1 MRLKRVE
8 KFSKPVTKG
17 LLPTQQATICQIVCG
32 ILLCRNLLLA
42 EIARCFETDV
52 EFSHNLKRTFR
63 FVDNQRL
70 SDLTSKEVVARRSIN
85 QLLRRLQLKP
95 LQWLEIIIDWTSVN
109 GFQVLSALIPV
120 AGRAVPILQMAVKKW
135 QFKTSQN
142 SFEDEFIQSLRRC
155 ISRTVKA
162 VIVADR
168 GFRRTDFLR
177 FIEGLDLGYVIRVKS
192 DVWIECAG
200 YSGRLGDYPLSLG
213 QTFKVSHV
221 FYHKSKRYRLKL
233 VFNCAKIKEK
243 VSSWILATNLP
254 LSAGQII
261 NIYRR
266 RFWCEESFRDQKQE
280 FDLEGVRVKQARRL
294 ENLLLALAIVFLI
307 LAVIGMRGK
316 KLGYADKFAVPRKKQ
331 TVISWV
337 QIALC
342 LLRKSTKY
350 LNLLFDNEAGC
361 FSYHWA

>member
-17 LLPTQQATICQIVCG
+17 LLPTQQATIGQIVCG

-42 EIARCFETDV
+42 EIARCFETEV

-63 FVDNQRL
+63 FVDNERL
-70 SDLTSKEVVARRSIN
+70 SDLTSKEVVARRLIN
-85 QLLRRLQLKP
+85 QLRRRLSLP
-95 LQWLEIIIDWTSVN
+95 PTQWLEIIIDWTSVN
-109 GFQVLSALIPV
+109 EFQVLSALIPV

-142 SFEDEFIQSLRRC
+142 TFEDEFIQSLRRC
-155 ISRTVKA
+155 IPRAVKA

-177 FIEGLDLGYVIRVKS
+177 FIEALSLGDVIRVKS
-192 DVWIECAG
+192 DVWIECSR
-200 YSGRLGDYPLSLG
+200 YSGKLGDYPLSVG
-213 QTFKVSHV
+213 QTFKVSDV
-221 FYHKSKRYRLKL
+221 DYHKSKRYRLKL
-233 VFNCAKIKEK
+233 VFNCAKIKGK
-243 VSSWILATNLP
+243 VSSWLLATNLP
-254 LSAGQII
+254 LTGRQIV

-280 FDLEGVRVKQARRL
+280 FDLEGVRVKAARRL

-316 KLGYADKFAVPRKKQ
+316 KLGYADKFAVPKKKQ

-350 LNLLFDNEAGC
+350 LNLLFDNEASC

>member
-8 KFSKPVTKG
+8 KFTKPVTKG
-17 LLPTQQATICQIVCG
+17 LLPSQQATICQVVCA

-42 EIARCFETDV
+42 EIARCFETEV

-63 FVDNQRL
+63 FVDNERI
-70 SDLTSKEVVARRSIN
+70 SDLKSKEAVARRLVN
-85 QLLRRLQLKP
+85 QLLRRLALKP
-95 LQWLEIIIDWTSVN
+95 LEWLEIIIDWTSVN

-120 AGRAVPILQMAVKKW
+120 EGRAVPILQMAVKKW
-135 QFKTSQN
+135 EFKISQN
-142 SFEDEFIQSLRRC
+142 SFEDEFVQSLRRC
-155 ISRTVKA
+155 IPRGVKA

-177 FIEGLDLGYVIRVKS
+177 FIESLDLGYVIRMKS
-192 DVWIECAG
+192 DVWIECSD
-200 YSGRLGDYPLSLG
+200 YSGKLGDYPLSLG
-213 QTFKVSHV
+213 QTFKVNNV
-221 FYHKSKRYRLKL
+221 LIHKQKRHPIKMVL
-233 VFNCAKIKEK
+233 NCAKIEGK
-243 VSSWILATNLP
+243 VSSWLLATNLP
-254 LSAGQII
+254 LSARQIV

-280 FDLEGVRVKQARRL
+280 FEMEGVRVKEARRL

-316 KLGYADKFAVPRKKQ
+316 KLGYADKFSVAKKKQ
-331 TVISWV
+331 AVISWV

-350 LNLLFDNEAGC
+350 LNLLFDNEAQC